1 MLMVTTEDLKPGT
14 ELLPV
19 ETEICPSC
27 SNRRSSALESSPLAA
42 GGLLCT
48 EQQAVSV
55 AVGLVPA
62 LVLQNPMGT
71 SEACR
76 SHSLKHP

>member
-19 ETEICPSC
+19 EICPSR
-27 SNRRSSALESSPLAA
+27 SNRRSSALESSLLAA

>member
-1 MLMVTTEDLKPGT
+1 MVTTEDLKPGT

-19 ETEICPSC
+19 EICPSR
-27 SNRRSSALESSPLAA
+27 SNRRSSALESSLLAA

>member
-1 MLMVTTEDLKPGT
+1 MVTTEDLKPGT

-19 ETEICPSC
+19 EICPSR